1 MRSVK
6 MEAEGVSKLEERIF
20 CVDMRQEK
28 LPNKVT
34 KVQLIHVES
43 PIEYSGFNRVHR
55 QVFLEIHH
63 Q

>member
-43 PIEYSGFNRVHR
+43 PIEYSGFSKVH
-55 QVFLEIHH
+55 
-63 Q
+63 